1 MQNAQTLIRDSSKS
15 CRGTLLSVLLI
26 NIVAA
31 LLTLSPTCQ
40 EILLVLADV
49 RHRKQQKDKKK
60 EGTELENAW
69 LSTCFYLI
77 RASALQCLKHELHS
91 HLVHNLTEV
100 QQGQQPKWMDPDH

>member
-1 MQNAQTLIRDSSKS
+1 MQNARTLISDSSKS
-15 CRGTLLSVLLI
+15 RRRGTLLSVLLI

-60 EGTELENAW
+60 RRG
-69 LSTCFYLI
+69 LSWRTL
-77 RASALQCLKHELHS
+77 
-91 HLVHNLTEV
+91 
-100 QQGQQPKWMDPDH
+100 D